1 MWVFTRLSGKKRSTG
16 RGTVKTDPNKF
27 EINSYVKVMY
37 FRFVKKLILRKLK
50 TKFGNSCIGFLQTRK
65 LAVYKMTSV
74 RKSYAFQSL
83 LKNIT
88 LLPAQK
94 FGNVNLYQQTVLLK
108 IIYDFRI
115 EISFME
121 K

>member
-50 TKFGNSCIGFLQTRK
+50 TKFENSCIGFFQTRK

-74 RKSYAFQSL
+74 RKSYTFQSL
-83 LKNIT
+83 LKI
-88 LLPAQK
+88 
-94 FGNVNLYQQTVLLK
+94 
-108 IIYDFRI
+108 
-115 EISFME
+115 
-121 K
+121 

>member
-1 MWVFTRLSGKKRSTG
+1 MSKK
-16 RGTVKTDPNKF
+16 P
-27 EINSYVKVMY
+27 Y
-37 FRFVKKLILRKLK
+37 FSAVENI
-50 TKFGNSCIGFLQTRK
+50 KFGNSCIGFFQTRK
-65 LAVYKMTSV
+65 LTIYKMTSV
-74 RKSYAFQSL
+74 RKSYTFQSL

-88 LLPAQK
+88 LLPAEK
-94 FGNVNLYQQTVLLK
+94 FGNINLYQQTVLLK